1 MTRYGSDAGA
11 TGLVLN
17 RPLRG
22 NATDV
27 EADGLLGRSSKLTSS
42 SMASQPVYLG
52 GPDLI
57 DSGVVTLLH
66 GNEKLDVTGA
76 RKPLDGVYVD
86 TVSAFLQGVA
96 EGIAEPSDARLF
108 AGCVRWGPGEL
119 EGEVDEGSWYCVSA
133 SPLFAL
139 KHCIQL
145 PKPLWVEIMQSQ
157 GKPFAQI
164 AKQVY
169 DDEKE
174 EERSAD

>member
-1 MTRYGSDAGA
+1 M
-11 TGLVLN
+11 N

-22 NATDV
+22 TAAEL
-27 EADGLLGRSSKLTSS
+27 EADGVFGRSSNLSATTLG
-42 SMASQPVYLG
+42 SQPVYLG

-57 DSGVVTLLH
+57 ESGVVTLLH
-66 GNEKLDVTGA
+66 GNRHLDTTDT
-76 RKPLDGVYVD
+76 RQPLDGVYVGA
-86 TVSAFLQGVA
+86 VSNFLDGIESGLVKPS
-96 EGIAEPSDARLF
+96 EGRLF
-108 AGCVRWGPGEL
+108 SGCLRWGPGKL
-119 EGEVDEGSWYCVSA
+119 EREVDDGSWYCVSA

-169 DDEKE
+169 DDDNE
-174 EERSAD
+174 EYRSMG